1 MLLVSLCGFVGRA
14 MIRVSV
20 DGRPEVPPF
29 ELKPPQPVETVIEA
43 MATKLQVDNGSL
55 KAGRRLFAGKEAVP
69 AGDYV
74 FKTRAAR
81 VEGRPYT

>member
-1 MLLVSLCGFVGRA
+1 

-20 DGRPEVPPF
+20 DGRPEVGPF
-29 ELKPPQPVETVIEA
+29 ELEPPQPAESVIEA
-43 MATKLQVDNGSL
+43 VASQLEVDTGSL
-55 KAGRRLFAGKEAVP
+55 KAGQRLLAGKLFTGKTAVP

-81 VEGRPYT
+81 AEGRPYTLALSVFG

>member
-1 MLLVSLCGFVGRA
+1 

-29 ELKPPQPVETVIEA
+29 ELKPPQPAEIVIEA
-43 MATKLQVDNGSL
+43 MATELEVDAGSL
-55 KAGRRLFAGKEAVP
+55 KAGQRHFAGKTAVP

-74 FKTRAAR
+74 FKTSAAR
-81 VEGRPYT
+81 VEGRPYN